1 LVSVALL
8 ILFYIL
14 YDTIFTPQNKIGY
27 FYRVQVSSGCMTRQK
42 KIVTKTYHIKNMV
55 SNCAIH
61 LLKEKFNKSNIHV
74 EYITL
79 GMAVLRYDPGIV
91 SEKKIRQILQKYG
104 FDIILGREKILV
116 ENIKFAV
123 IELIHQLNNVDSIIR
138 KSDYL
143 VEKLGMSYQYL
154 SKVFSAT
161 EGITLEKYIILQ
173 KIERIKELVHQDEYT
188 LSEIAYMMDYSS
200 VQYLSNQ
207 FKKITGLSVSDFKKN
222 ETPLKKPL
230 DNLY

>member
-1 LVSVALL
+1 
-8 ILFYIL
+8 
-14 YDTIFTPQNKIGY
+14 
-27 FYRVQVSSGCMTRQK
+27 
-42 KIVTKTYHIKNMV
+42 MV

-61 LLKEKFNKSNIHV
+61 LLKEKFNASAIHV

-79 GMAVLRYDPGIV
+79 GVAVLRYDPRIV

-154 SKVFSAT
+154 SRVFSAT

-207 FKKITGLSVSDFKKN
+207 FRKITGLSVSDFKKN

-230 DNLY
+230 DKLY

>member
-1 LVSVALL
+1 M
-8 ILFYIL
+8 
-14 YDTIFTPQNKIGY
+14 PG
-27 FYRVQVSSGCMTRQK
+27 RK
-42 KIVTKTYHIKNMV
+42 KIVTRTYHIKNMV

-61 LLKEKFNKSNIHV
+61 LLKEKFTQAHIHV

-79 GMAVLRYDPGIV
+79 GLAVLRYDPTV
-91 SEKKIRQILQKYG
+91 VNEKQIHHILKKYG

-123 IELIHQLNNVDSIIR
+123 TELIHQLNNVDSIIR

-154 SKVFSAT
+154 SRIFSAS

-207 FKKITGLSVSDFKKN
+207 FKKVTGLSVSEFKKN

-230 DNLY
+230 DKLY

>member
-1 LVSVALL
+1 
-8 ILFYIL
+8 
-14 YDTIFTPQNKIGY
+14 
-27 FYRVQVSSGCMTRQK
+27 
-42 KIVTKTYHIKNMV
+42 MV

-61 LLKEKFNKSNIHV
+61 LLKEKFNESNIHV
-74 EYITL
+74 EYMTL
-79 GMAVLRYDPGIV
+79 GVAVLRYDPRIV

-116 ENIKFAV
+116 ENIKSAV

-161 EGITLEKYIILQ
+161 EVITLEKYIILQ

-207 FKKITGLSVSDFKKN
+207 FRKITGLSVSDFKKN

-230 DNLY
+230 DKLYWSDLKNQDFQTVGS

>member
-1 LVSVALL
+1 
-8 ILFYIL
+8 
-14 YDTIFTPQNKIGY
+14 
-27 FYRVQVSSGCMTRQK
+27 
-42 KIVTKTYHIKNMV
+42 MV

-61 LLKEKFNKSNIHV
+61 LLKEKFKQAHIHA

-79 GMAVLRYDPGIV
+79 GLAVLRFDPGV
-91 SEKKIRQILQKYG
+91 VTEKKIRHILQKYG
-104 FDIILGREKILV
+104 FDIILGREKIVV
-116 ENIKFAV
+116 ENIKLAI

-154 SKVFSAT
+154 SRVFSAS

-207 FKKITGLSVSDFKKN
+207 FKKITGLSVSEFKKN
-222 ETPLKKPL
+222 ENPLKKPL
-230 DNLY
+230 DKLY

>member
-1 LVSVALL
+1 
-8 ILFYIL
+8 
-14 YDTIFTPQNKIGY
+14 
-27 FYRVQVSSGCMTRQK
+27 
-42 KIVTKTYHIKNMV
+42 MV
-55 SNCAIH
+55 SHCAIH
-61 LLKEKFNKSNIHV
+61 LLQEKFTQAHMRV
-74 EYITL
+74 EFITL
-79 GMAVLRYDPGIV
+79 GMAMLSYDPGV
-91 SEKKIRQILQKYG
+91 VTEKKIRQILQKYG
-104 FDIILGREKILV
+104 FDLILGRDKILV
-116 ENIKFAV
+116 ENIKLAV

-154 SKVFSAT
+154 SRIFSAS

-207 FKKITGLSVSDFKKN
+207 FKKMTGLSVSEFKKN

-230 DNLY
+230 DKLY

>member
-1 LVSVALL
+1 
-8 ILFYIL
+8 
-14 YDTIFTPQNKIGY
+14 
-27 FYRVQVSSGCMTRQK
+27 
-42 KIVTKTYHIKNMV
+42 MV

-61 LLKEKFNKSNIHV
+61 LLKEKFNESNIHV
-74 EYITL
+74 EYMTL
-79 GMAVLRYDPGIV
+79 GVAVLRYDPRIV

-116 ENIKFAV
+116 ENIKSAV

-161 EGITLEKYIILQ
+161 EVITLEKYIILQ

-207 FKKITGLSVSDFKKN
+207 FRKITGLSVSDFKKN

-230 DNLY
+230 DKLY